1 MPRQTMIEKILQKRK
16 RNTGR
21 REEEMNA
28 NFKHEHIRKQMEL
41 YKEKTKML
49 QQMMDSQE
57 ALARELQAME
67 QEMEA
72 QRKEVEAEH
81 HIVVAREQPVSEGRQ
96 PWNQQLEQLL
106 QRMDAMADQEQKL
119 HSVMGEV
126 KEGLEGLRL
135 ELNNGLEEIRGELV
149 IDPEEEG
156 EDIFEKLESLKG
168 EITEKVHTENVKCY
182 RNVQSLVEETKKELE
197 EAYGEST
204 SGSESKG
211 PLRAA
216 IVLGA
221 VNTGLILLL
230 GLYEMGVFG
239 FLF

>member
-1 MPRQTMIEKILQKRK
+1 MPRQTMIEKILQMRK
-16 RNTGR
+16 RNIGR
-21 REEEMNA
+21 REEEMNT
-28 NFKHEHIRKQMEL
+28 NYKHEHIRKQMEL
-41 YKEKTKML
+41 YKEKTRML
-49 QQMMDSQE
+49 QQMMDSLE

-67 QEMEA
+67 KEMEA
-72 QRKEVEAEH
+72 QRKEVEAEQH
-81 HIVVAREQPVSEGRQ
+81 VVVARQPVFEER
-96 PWNQQLEQLL
+96 NQWKQQADQLL
-106 QRMDAMADQEQKL
+106 QRMDNLAEQAQKIHAAMEG
-119 HSVMGEV
+119 MGA
-126 KEGLEGLRL
+126 GLEGLRQ
-135 ELNNGLEEIRGELV
+135 ELNDGLEEIRGELA

-156 EDIFEKLESLKG
+156 EDIFEKLDSLKE
-168 EITEKVHTENVKCY
+168 EITEKVHTESVKCY

-197 EAYGEST
+197 EAYGKST

-221 VNTGLILLL
+221 VNVGLILLL

>member
-1 MPRQTMIEKILQKRK
+1 MPRQTMIEKILQMRK
-16 RNTGR
+16 RNIGR
-21 REEEMNA
+21 REEEMNT
-28 NFKHEHIRKQMEL
+28 NYKHEHIRRQMEL
-41 YKEKTKML
+41 YKEKTRML

-67 QEMEA
+67 KEMEA
-72 QRKEVEAEH
+72 QRKEVEAEQH
-81 HIVVAREQPVSEGRQ
+81 VVVARQPVFEER
-96 PWNQQLEQLL
+96 NQWKQQADQLL
-106 QRMDAMADQEQKL
+106 QRMDNLAEQAQKIHAAMEG
-119 HSVMGEV
+119 MGA
-126 KEGLEGLRL
+126 
-135 ELNNGLEEIRGELV
+135 GLEEIRGELA

-156 EDIFEKLESLKG
+156 EDIFEKLDSLKE
-168 EITEKVHTENVKCY
+168 EITEKVHTESVKCY

-197 EAYGEST
+197 EAYGKST

-221 VNTGLILLL
+221 VNVGLILLL